1 MCYCVAEC
9 CWRATCA
16 AHLHPVPTGLYF
28 GAYELTKRWFMEY
41 QQVSAAEL
49 GTGALPLLLCAL
61 WCRRLSLTLR
71 GWMSR
76 PDSRGRSSCWLRHVV
91 PDVYVRIAVVQT
103 CGVVLTCLCAVLPQP
118 DPVDA
123 IKSKMQGDSLEKPRF
138 PTMRAAA
145 RYILKHEGPMGFFKG
160 LGPCM
165 LRAAPVNGATFLMF
179 ELTMRALDLVM

>member
-1 MCYCVAEC
+1 MGRRGARDADRYMILETSRRPPGVFRFLKAFLIMFKYISLQ
-9 CWRATCA
+9 
-16 AHLHPVPTGLYF
+16 AHDH
-28 GAYELTKRWFMEY
+28 K
-41 QQVSAAEL
+41 
-49 GTGALPLLLCAL
+49 
-61 WCRRLSLTLR
+61 
-71 GWMSR
+71 
-76 PDSRGRSSCWLRHVV
+76 SSWLRHVV
-91 PDVYVRIAVVQT
+91 PDVYVCIAVVQT